1 MFVVLDEGERKWCV
15 FLFPWESLWYQSCHH
30 FKREFQVQKKPRY
43 RKKEICKCVPH
54 THSPPPPACRLR
66 FYQSSHS
73 FLTHTHAWTCRQKL
87 ENPVPLLESEWFGT
101 PSRPRSVKP
110 TAGRNWSQVSEAW
123 VRKWGATREPW
134 LSGSTGLCWLFGD
147 QQLICLWKTFPSASN
162 SNDLKWI
169 TAASP
174 AFWGSWGWERD

>member
-1 MFVVLDEGERKWCV
+1 MKGNVSDVCFCFLEKVCDISLVIISRENSRCKKNLDTEK
-15 FLFPWESLWYQSCHH
+15 
-30 FKREFQVQKKPRY
+30 KRFANVSPTPT
-43 RKKEICKCVPH
+43 PH
-54 THSPPPPACRLR
+54 LPYPPPPACRLR